1 MIKPNYWYTREQQRK
16 AYRKQLIKAYAPL
29 VFLIAAA
36 LVVVML

>member
-1 MIKPNYWYTREQQRK
+1 MIKPNYWHTREQQRK

-29 VFLIAAA
+29 VFLIAVA

>member
-1 MIKPNYWYTREQQRK
+1 MKSNYWYTREQQRK

-29 VFLIAAA
+29 VFLIAVV